1 MDMKAVELRGFWFG
15 VGVFVL
21 EQQRVC
27 CICLEMRGIALCHC
41 SLKVTFFS
49 ALLALN
55 IFYVWSHELGL
66 QQINTL
72 PKIGSEYVMRL
83 FNSQSYCLE
92 GSRNRIWPVV

>member
-1 MDMKAVELRGFWFG
+1 MDVKAVELSGFWFG
-15 VGVFVL
+15 VGFFVL
-21 EQQRVC
+21 EWQRF
-27 CICLEMRGIALCHC
+27 CICLEMRGIAPWWC

-72 PKIGSEYVMRL
+72 PKIVSEYVMRL

-92 GSRNRIWPVV
+92 GSRNRIWPIA